1 MGYVLRDPA
10 GKGGATQ
17 GFNNLNIGARTP
29 PHRYLGS
36 LQRRLA
42 VAGNG
47 AIGACGGPIISAV
60 MGLGML
66 FAVIAAAAAAT
77 ALVSGMAAR
86 ARDLA
91 LLRALG
97 AHPWEMSIIALT
109 EAGLLAAGAAIL
121 GIGLAYLFGA
131 IAANF
136 LADQTGIIFSPSPNL
151 NDAFWIMVGAALAAC
166 AAAAL
171 PALRAAHAPIETVL
185 NA

>member
-1 MGYVLRDPA
+1 MSCAILLVKA
-10 GKGGATQ
+10 GPPKAST
-17 GFNNLNIGARTP
+17 ISISAREP
-29 PHRYLGS
+29 RLIDAWDRFSAASPS
-36 LQRRLA
+36 LETARLA
-42 VAGNG
+42 RA
-47 AIGACGGPIISAV
+47 ARPIISAV

-171 PALRAAHAPIETVL
+171 PALRAVHAPIETVL